1 DHVLAREGISAD
13 RLLHIGDN
21 LAADVYSARSSG
33 IRSLHYR
40 SGGGGGRLSDD
51 PRFRLGFESLGPV
64 FAAFCHLLLLEVKR
78 AGVTRLAF
86 VARDG
91 EFLRAATARLISA
104 APFLPQPKLDYVYL
118 SRRTTALPGRPRL
131 DRTALEEVRL
141 VRAHGQ
147 LIDLFFEYFGLDRK
161 RFAAAAASDV
171 PSILELLEDPGFRD
185 YVKDERHRQ
194 ASLVA
199 GYLHQEKL
207 FGTEDAAFVDVGWRG
222 SSQRDLCE
230 AFAAEPDF
238 IAPRFYYLALWSESG
253 DPAPGGPSVGIL
265 ADKRRRASIQ
275 E

>member
-1 DHVLAREGISAD
+1 HQWTTLNPEVLELVRFCRDAGKRVIAITDSYIDAGRLTVLLRLHGVEGFAATYASCDAGRSKFRGGLFDHVLAREGISAD

-104 APFLPQPKLDYVYL
+104 APFLPQPKLDCVYL

-171 PSILELLEDPGFRD
+171 PSILELLEDPGFR
-185 YVKDERHRQ
+185 
-194 ASLVA
+194 
-199 GYLHQEKL
+199 
-207 FGTEDAAFVDVGWRG
+207 
-222 SSQRDLCE
+222 
-230 AFAAEPDF
+230 
-238 IAPRFYYLALWSESG
+238 
-253 DPAPGGPSVGIL
+253 
-265 ADKRRRASIQ
+265 
-275 E
+275 